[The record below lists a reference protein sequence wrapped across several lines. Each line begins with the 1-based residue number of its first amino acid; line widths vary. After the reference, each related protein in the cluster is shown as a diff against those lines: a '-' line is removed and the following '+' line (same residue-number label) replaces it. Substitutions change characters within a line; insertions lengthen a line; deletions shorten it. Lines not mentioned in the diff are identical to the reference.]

1 MTPSDEELTA
11 FRLRVRDVILTKA
24 PLAEEREGH
33 RAPTTPEQER
43 SLRSW
48 YAAMYDEGLAGAG
61 WPTEWGGSAGHH
73 PLHEVIVNEE
83 LIRAKAPRLLDQVN
97 LAAGLLLRF
106 GTPEQQER
114 YLPRIRSGLDV
125 WCQLFSEPG
134 AGSDLAGVT
143 TRAEPQEDG
152 TFVLRGQK
160 TWTTDGHWAQ
170 MGVALART
178 SAEERRHAGLTVFVL
193 SMDAPGVEVRPLR
206 TIGGAWDFNETFL
219 DDVVVG
225 PEAVLGGVGHGWSV
239 VMAGLETE
247 RFGVAGNVALL
258 RRLLEDLLEVADV
271 LELDGH
277 RALDLADV
285 TQDIADL
292 AAQAE
297 AARAFTDGHVVS
309 SMAGREVEGDAA
321 IAKILHTETYQAISS
336 YAEHLIGSG
345 DLPERATGARAA
357 AGRLRDA
364 WLWSRALTISGG
376 SSEIMRN
383 ILAKRRLGLPST
395 P

>member
-1 MTPSDEELTA
+1 MRPSEEELAA
-11 FRLRVRDVILTKA
+11 FRLRIRDVIATKA
-24 PLAEEREGH
+24 PGAGEREGH
-33 RAPTTPEQER
+33 RAPTSAEQER

-48 YAAMYDEGLAGAG
+48 YATMYDEGLAGAG
-61 WPTEWGGSAGHH
+61 WPTECGGSAEHH

-83 LIRAKAPRLLDQVN
+83 LIRARAPRPLDQVN

-106 GTPEQQER
+106 GTAEQQAR
-114 YLPRIRSGLDV
+114 YLPRIRSGDDV

-143 TRAEPQEDG
+143 TRAEPQRDG
-152 TFVLRGQK
+152 TFILRGQK

-178 SAEERRHAGLTVFVL
+178 STEERRHAGLSVFVVP
-193 SMDAPGVEVRPLR
+193 MDAPGIEVRPLR

-225 PEAVLGGVGHGWSV
+225 PDAVLGGLGHGWSV
-239 VMAGLETE
+239 VMTGLETE

-258 RRLLEDLLEVADV
+258 RLLLEDLLEVADE

-277 RALDLADV
+277 RALGLADV
-285 TQDIADL
+285 EQAIADL
-292 AAQAE
+292 AARAE
-297 AARAFTDGHVVS
+297 ADRAFTDGHVLS
-309 SMAGREVEGDAA
+309 AMAGHEIEGDAS

-345 DLPERATGARAA
+345 DLSATSLGARAA

-383 ILAKRRLGLPST
+383 ILAKRRLRLPT
-395 P
+395 TR

>member
-1 MTPSDEELTA
+1 MTSVDDELAA
-11 FRLRVRDVILTKA
+11 FRLRIREVIATKA
-24 PLAEEREGH
+24 PEAEEREGH
-33 RAPTTPEQER
+33 RAPTSSEQEQ

-48 YAAMYDEGLAGAG
+48 YATMYDEGLAGAG
-61 WPTEWGGSAGHH
+61 WPTEWGGDPEHH

-83 LIRAKAPRLLDQVN
+83 LIRARAPRPLDQVN

-106 GTPEQQER
+106 GTSEQRER
-114 YLPRIRSGLDV
+114 YLPRIRSGQDI

-143 TRAEPQEDG
+143 TRADPQEDG

-178 SAEERRHAGLTVFVL
+178 SAEERRHAGLTIFVL
-193 SMDAPGVEVRPLR
+193 PMDAPGVEVRPLR

-258 RRLLEDLLEVADV
+258 RLLLEDLLEVAEV
-271 LELDGH
+271 LELDGQ
-277 RALDLADV
+277 RALGLADV
-285 TQDIADL
+285 QQDIADL
-292 AAQAE
+292 AARAE
-297 AARAFTDGHVVS
+297 AARAFTDGHVLSAMV
-309 SMAGREVEGDAA
+309 GHEVEGDAS

-345 DLPERATGARAA
+345 DLSETASSARAA
-357 AGRLRDA
+357 AERLRDA

-383 ILAKRRLGLPST
+383 ILAKRRLGLPSAR
-395 P
+395 